1 MKEFLE
7 ANQSKIKGV
16 LSCFDRMLFRGYLP
30 IQDGA
35 SMAAFLNQ
43 NNIRFRDLK
52 GFLIEHAEKVKAH
65 AQQMAEEQKRPYQ
78 YLQNKIRM
86 ESHARELAERDRIE
100 EGLICIFSILEPCR
114 TFSFRFKKGK
124 PFAQPARRKCLF
136 LYYYFM
142 DPQFGLMHV
151 KVQTWF
157 PMVMQIYLNGHD
169 WLARKL
175 SANGI
180 GYTKVDNAFLHI
192 EDLRRA
198 QAFADRFSSLNW
210 STVLTRYARR
220 VNPLMRSIVRG
231 QSYYWVATQSE
242 YSTDILFKN
251 HSALKQLYP
260 RLLSHSTTC
269 FGAREVM
276 SFLGRKLHGK
286 FEGEIITDV
295 IDLSHRR
302 IPGARVKH
310 RVKGNWIKMYDKV
323 GMVLRIETVINN
335 PEEFKVRR
343 KVIRSGHRAT
353 EWVPMRK
360 GVHYLFRYRDVSL
373 SANSRYL
380 DALSVVSDPTA
391 RVAEMDRIT
400 SRRRS
405 PSGRTAR
412 AFNPL
417 SREDLELFQ
426 SVMDGN
432 HCIRGFA
439 NREIRNALAKTCHLE
454 GIDGTKRRSAKVSR
468 ILHRLHLHGL
478 IAKIPRSRKWRTTR
492 FGRRVMA
499 TAIQVRQLTF
509 PQLLALAA

>member
-1 MKEFLE
+1 MKDFLD
-7 ANQSKIKGV
+7 ANQSKIQGV

-52 GFLIEHAEKVKAH
+52 SFLIENAEKVEAH
-65 AQQMAEEQKRPYQ
+65 AQQMAREQNRPYE

-86 ESHARELAERDRIE
+86 ESQARERAERDRIE
-100 EGLICIFSILEPCR
+100 KGLICIFSMLEPCR

-124 PFAQPARRKCLF
+124 PFAQPSRRKCLHI
-136 LYYYFM
+136 YYYFM
-142 DPQFGLMHV
+142 DPEFGLIHV

-157 PMVMQIYLNGHD
+157 PMVMQVYLNGHD

-175 SANGI
+175 SANSI
-180 GYTKVDNAFLHI
+180 GYTKVDNAFLHV
-192 EDLRRA
+192 EDLPRA
-198 QAFADRFSSLNW
+198 QSFADRFCSLNW
-210 STVLTRYARR
+210 SSRLDRYARR
-220 VNPLMRSIVRG
+220 ANPLMHSLICG
-231 QSYYWVATQSE
+231 QSYYWVAAQSE
-242 YSTDILFKN
+242 YSTDVLFKSR
-251 HSALKQLYP
+251 SALKELYP

-269 FGAREVM
+269 FGAKEVM
-276 SFLGRKLHGK
+276 SFFGRKLHGK
-286 FEGEIITDV
+286 FEGEIVTDML
-295 IDLSHRR
+295 DLWFQR

-310 RVKGNWIKMYDKV
+310 RVKENWIKMYDKA

-343 KVIRSGHRAT
+343 KVVRSGRHVT

-360 GVHYLFRYRDVSL
+360 GVHYLFRYKDVSL
-373 SANSRYL
+373 GANSRYL

-391 RVAEMDRIT
+391 RVAEVDRIT
-400 SRRRS
+400 HRKRS

-412 AFNPL
+412 ALNPL
-417 SREDLELFQ
+417 AQEDLQLFQ
-426 SVMDGN
+426 AVMDGS
-432 HCIRGFA
+432 HSIRGFT
-439 NREIRNALAKTCHLE
+439 NREVRTALVRTPHLV
-454 GIDGTKRRSAKVSR
+454 GIDGDKRRSAKVSR
-468 ILHRLHLHGL
+468 ILHRLHLHKL

-499 TAIQVRQLTF
+499 TAMQVRQLTF
-509 PQLLALAA
+509 PQLLALAP

>member
-1 MKEFLE
+1 MKDFVD
-7 ANQSKIKGV
+7 ANRAKIKGV
-16 LSCFDRMLFRGYLP
+16 LSCFDRIIFRSSLP

-43 NNIRFRDLK
+43 NKIRFRDLK
-52 GFLIEHAEKVKAH
+52 GFLIEHAEKIRAH
-65 AQQMAEEQKRPYQ
+65 AQQMAAEQKRPYQ

-136 LYYYFM
+136 SYYYFM

-180 GYTKVDNAFLHI
+180 GYTKVENAFLHI
-192 EDLRRA
+192 EDLPRA

-210 STVLTRYARR
+210 SAVLTRYARR

-251 HSALKQLYP
+251 HSALKELYP

-286 FEGEIITDV
+286 VEGEIITDV
-295 IDLSHRR
+295 IDLSYRR
-302 IPGARVKH
+302 IPAARVKH
-310 RVKGNWIKMYDKV
+310 RVKGNWIKMYDKA

-335 PEEFKVRR
+335 PEEFKVR
-343 KVIRSGHRAT
+343 KKIIRSGRRVT

-391 RVAEMDRIT
+391 RVAEVDRIT
-400 SRRRS
+400 CRRRS

-417 SREDLELFQ
+417 SREDLQLFQ

-432 HCIRGFA
+432 HSIRGFA
-439 NREIRNALAKTCHLE
+439 NREIRNALAKTSHLV
-454 GIDGTKRRSAKVSR
+454 GVDGNKRRSAKVSR

-492 FGRRVMA
+492 FGRRIMA